1 MPRGATRLPK
11 QCWHQP
17 ILRRK
22 EERDQRCIGG
32 RLQEDKMASEL
43 CLQVGRQQAD
53 ILERKALGEYR
64 FQEPLLK
71 KLVDT
76 EIQLTRRRI
85 KINSRLEAAQ

>member
-1 MPRGATRLPK
+1 
-11 QCWHQP
+11 
-17 ILRRK
+17 
-22 EERDQRCIGG
+22 
-32 RLQEDKMASEL
+32 MASEL

-76 EIQLTRRRI
+76 EIQLTHRRI